1 HNRRRD
7 AAACSTSSRK
17 MIDFASVF
25 KRDDLRGIYPQQL
38 DRPTSEALGGA
49 LAKLVQARGIPQPT
63 IVLGHDCRKGGQ
75 ELVAGFT
82 AGAQEAGARV
92 IPLGLVSTE
101 HVYFAC
107 GGERP
112 VGKVDAGVM
121 VTASHNP
128 KEYNGMKILW
138 AGCLP
143 FTGGD
148 LAELRRRAEEQS
160 GHPVPSLAY
169 EPPAEAVREAFLR
182 RYARHLLTLAGMD
195 RLPQQEKPVF
205 TAVLLA
211 GHGMGGVAFAPLAEI
226 LQSRGFAFRM
236 FETEADGSFPNG
248 VPNPL
253 LPDFM
258 ERLGTL
264 TRQCQAQL
272 GFGFDG
278 DADRAAFVDAQGRQ
292 IIPSQV
298 LALIAR
304 SKVAGLTNHPVVMRN
319 LCCSRLLAD
328 LFPAGGDV
336 TLVDTPVGHGRIKL
350 LMRSPQYQS
359 RTVFAGEHSGHYFY
373 PEFDYVDSGVLT
385 VLLMLK
391 LGLQMQQAVRQLTDD
406 LDSWRTRYAWSGERN
421 YTLASQEQ
429 VLPVIAE
436 VARQMEKCRRQGI
449 VEGVDGLHHVADLT
463 GPYDPAKLAAPD
475 LKLISDDGHD
485 GFWLVLRPSGNEP
498 KLRLNV
504 EAWGEDAQTAC
515 ANQTAT
521 LDALLRRLGAQ

>member
-1 HNRRRD
+1 MTNL
-7 AAACSTSSRK
+7 S
-17 MIDFASVF
+17 SVF

-38 DRPTSEALGGA
+38 DRKTAEALGGA
-49 LAKLVQARGIPQPT
+49 LAELIQARGIPQPT
-63 IVLGHDCRKGGQ
+63 IVLGHDCRMGGP

-82 AGAQEAGARV
+82 AGAQAGGARIV
-92 IPLGLVSTE
+92 PLGLVSTE

-107 GGERP
+107 GSEQP

-143 FTGGD
+143 FTGEN
-148 LAELRRRAEEQS
+148 LAELRQRAEQLYGRS
-160 GHPVPSLAY
+160 VPAMAY
-169 EPPAEAVREAFLR
+169 EPPAETDRKAFLHC
-182 RYARHLLTLAGMD
+182 YAQHLLHLAGMD
-195 RLPQQEKPVF
+195 KLPLQDKPNF

-211 GHGMGGVAFAPLAEI
+211 GHGMGGVAFSPLAEL

-236 FETEADGSFPNG
+236 FDTEPDGSFPNG

-258 ERLGTL
+258 ARLGKY

-278 DADRAAFVDAQGRQ
+278 DADRAAFVDAQGKE

-304 SKVAGLTNHPVVMRN
+304 SKVAGLTNNPVVMRN

-328 LFPAGGDV
+328 LFPADGKV
-336 TLVDTPVGHGRIKL
+336 KLVDTPVGHGRIKL
-350 LMRSPQYQS
+350 LMRSPEYQP

-391 LGLQMQQAVRQLTDD
+391 LGLQMQQEGRRLTDD
-406 LDSWRTRYAWSGERN
+406 LDDWRSHYVWSGEQN
-421 YTLASQEQ
+421 YTLSTQEQ
-429 VLPVIAE
+429 ILPVIAE
-436 VARQMEKCRRQGI
+436 VARQMPNCRRQGI
-449 VEGVDGLHHVADLT
+449 VAEADGLHHVKDLD
-463 GPYDPAKLAAPD
+463 GPYDPEELAAPD
-475 LKLISDDGHD
+475 LKLLCEDSHG

-504 EAWGEDAQTAC
+504 EAWGEHAQETCDTQTAK
-515 ANQTAT
+515 
-521 LDALLRRLGAQ
+521 LDGLLRHLGAQ

>member
-1 HNRRRD
+1 MTD
-7 AAACSTSSRK
+7 L
-17 MIDFASVF
+17 ASVF

-38 DRPTSEALGGA
+38 DRRAAEALGGA
-49 LAKLVQARGIPQPT
+49 LVQLIQAKGIQRPA
-63 IVLGHDCRKGGQ
+63 IALGHDCRLGGP
-75 ELVAGFT
+75 ELVASFS
-82 AGAQEAGARV
+82 AGAVGAGARIV
-92 IPLGLVSTE
+92 PLGLVSTE

-107 GGERP
+107 GKEKP
-112 VGKVDAGVM
+112 VGQVEAGVM

-128 KEYNGMKILW
+128 KEYNGMKLLW

-143 FTGGD
+143 FTGEN
-148 LAELRRRAEEQS
+148 LAELRRRAE
-160 GHPVPSLAY
+160 GLYGRPVPSMAY
-169 EPPAEAVREAFLR
+169 DPPSESTRNAFLR
-182 RYARHLLTLAGMD
+182 HYAQHLLRLAGLD
-195 RLPQQEKPVF
+195 HLPRQENPSF

-211 GHGMGGVAFAPLAEI
+211 GHGMGGVAFAPLAE
-226 LQSRGFAFRM
+226 LLKQRGFAFHM
-236 FETEADGSFPNG
+236 FDTEPDGSFPNG

-258 ERLGTL
+258 ARLGKL

-278 DADRAAFVDAQGRQ
+278 DADRAAFVDSQGRE

-304 SKVAGLTNHPVVMRN
+304 AKVAGLDRPVVMRN

-328 LFPAGGDV
+328 LFPADGKV

-350 LMRSPQYQS
+350 LMRSPQYQP

-385 VLLMLK
+385 VLQMLK
-391 LGLQMQQAVRQLTDD
+391 LGFQMQLQGRQLTDD
-406 LDSWRTRYAWSGERN
+406 LDEWRTRYSWSGERN

-436 VARQMEKCRRQGI
+436 VARQMPNCRRQGI
-449 VEGVDGLHHVADLT
+449 VEGTDGLHHVADLD

-475 LKLISDDGHD
+475 LKLFNGDARS

-504 EAWGEDAQTAC
+504 EAWGDHAQADCAAQTA
-515 ANQTAT
+515 N
-521 LDALLRRLGAQ
+521 LDALLRKLGAQ